1 MKHSFFNMFH
11 GMNKKALLSTLSR
24 RAAITSIQPQPQP
37 QPQQLQQRFYA
48 CRIRTRLVAQQLVDK
63 TTMTPPK
70 ASTPKPRAETPM
82 LQTKQNETQVG
93 QPPPKKRAFSKN
105 LSQLP
110 TTGWVIIR
118 NIPLLSTLDD
128 ILQSINEVMD
138 THLQDS
144 IVDLDAV
151 WKGNGQVTL
160 FSRRESEEWVKSAHL
175 VLSSHG
181 RPIAWRIEFC
191 NRSVAHAFIEHAH
204 EHLFSCAWRPCE
216 VQRWEPPSD
225 ETIPKALEIDD
236 SVVRV
241 ENVGDRTT
249 VDNLRHL
256 FRRYDMT
263 SNGPSVQ
270 VFNKE
275 SRHPIFLVHFADA
288 SWARAAIRELQG
300 VQWEGHYIRL
310 AQYPR
315 QLIST
320 EDE

>member
-1 MKHSFFNMFH
+1 MTHSFLNMFH

-24 RAAITSIQPQPQP
+24 RAAITFTSIQPQ
-37 QPQQLQQRFYA
+37 QQRLYA
-48 CRIRTRLVAQQLVDK
+48 GYGIRTRLVAQQLVDK
-63 TTMTPPK
+63 NTMTPPK
-70 ASTPKPRAETPM
+70 ASTPKPRTETSM
-82 LQTKQNETQVG
+82 LQTKQNKTQVV

-110 TTGWVIIR
+110 TTGWVTIR

-128 ILQSINEVMD
+128 VLKSINEVMD

-151 WKGNGQVTL
+151 WKDNGQMTL

-175 VLSSHG
+175 VLSNHG
-181 RPIAWRIEFC
+181 RPNAWRIEFC
-191 NRSVAHAFIEHAH
+191 NRSVAHAFLEHAH
-204 EHLFSCAWRPCE
+204 EHVFSCAWKPCE
-216 VQRWEPPSD
+216 VRRWGPRSG

-241 ENVGDRTT
+241 ENVGDKTT
-249 VDNLRHL
+249 VDSLRHL
-256 FRRYDMT
+256 FGRYDMT

-275 SRHPIFLVHFADA
+275 SRHRMFLVHFADA

-300 VQWEGHYIRL
+300 MQWEGHYIQL